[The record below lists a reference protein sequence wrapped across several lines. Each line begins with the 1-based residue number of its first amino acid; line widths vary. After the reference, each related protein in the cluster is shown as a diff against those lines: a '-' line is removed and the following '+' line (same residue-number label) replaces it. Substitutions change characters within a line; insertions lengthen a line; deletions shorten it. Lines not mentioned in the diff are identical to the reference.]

1 MKGFYQQAHTQLVW
15 KLFFFSIFINSQ
27 LKCGETAL
35 TIMVCLHFK
44 LREIILWIS
53 QIYLSYLPFLNA
65 FNIGTYVDE
74 KELSSDWLIDE
85 RTTMDTNIC
94 IYNTVIHSV
103 YQLMKKIRQVGNVNE
118 NSVHN

>member
-1 MKGFYQQAHTQLVW
+1 
-15 KLFFFSIFINSQ
+15 
-27 LKCGETAL
+27 
-35 TIMVCLHFK
+35 MVCLHFK

-65 FNIGTYVDE
+65 FNIGTYIDE

-85 RTTMDTNIC
+85 GTTMDTNIC

-103 YQLMKKIRQVGNVNE
+103 YQLMKKN
-118 NSVHN
+118 